1 MKINF
6 KSILFFSLVLLSLNA
21 FAQTKKTTTKTTPK
35 AATTKTTPAKTTAA
49 AITPKTETK
58 AGAVPQPET
67 KTRLIP
73 ASSPLSQLGKI
84 GQRNKTGKGAIPESS
99 FRKGSKYLGGNVNF
113 GSSTSTSFALF
124 GEYGVTDYLSV
135 GGSLSMA
142 TSSVMRTMYVGG
154 DVTLHLSNWI
164 HSGSIDPFVGISG
177 GYNSFKDKKMG
188 EERDRT
194 NDPNNG
200 MRLNG
205 NAGINYYV
213 TPRTIFFVSASIGI
227 ANGSPLQY
235 GGGVK
240 FGL

>member
-1 MKINF
+1 MKTNF
-6 KSILFFSLVLLSLNA
+6 KSIFAFSLVLLSLNA
-21 FAQTKKTTTKTTPK
+21 FTQTKKATPKIPAKTSTTKTASAKTTPK
-35 AATTKTTPAKTTAA
+35 AIA
-49 AITPKTETK
+49 PKTDTKSET
-58 AGAVPQPET
+58 APQPET
-67 KTRLIP
+67 KTSLIP

-84 GQRNKTGKGAIPESS
+84 GQRNKTEKGSIPESS
-99 FRKGSKYLGGNVNF
+99 FRKGSKYLGGNMNF

-124 GEYGVTDYLSV
+124 GEYGMTDYLSV
-135 GGSLSMA
+135 GGTLSMA

-154 DVTLHLSNWI
+154 DVTLHLSNLI
-164 HSGSIDPFVGISG
+164 HSGSIDPFVGVSG

-188 EERDRT
+188 EERDRAK
-194 NDPNNG
+194 DLNNG

-213 TPRTIFFVSASIGI
+213 TPRTIFFVNASIGI
-227 ANGSPLQY
+227 VNGSPLQY